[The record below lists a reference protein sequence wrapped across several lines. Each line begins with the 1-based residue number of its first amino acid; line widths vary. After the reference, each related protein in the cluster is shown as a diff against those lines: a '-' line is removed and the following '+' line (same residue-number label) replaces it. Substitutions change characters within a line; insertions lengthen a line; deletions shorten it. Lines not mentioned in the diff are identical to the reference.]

1 MLVEVIACAPEE
13 VTAVQK
19 GGADRIELC
28 CALEVGGLTPSKAL
42 FEFTKEG
49 TIPVAAM
56 VRPRTGGYQY
66 SKDEIDFICREIK
79 WFAEAKADFI
89 VVGASN
95 PDDTLNVEAMKCF
108 QDAAEGIP
116 MVCHRVF
123 DQTPNLEQA
132 LEQLIKLGYRRTL
145 TSGAQKTAA
154 EGAGTIAKLVK
165 LAGNDI
171 EIAPAAGI
179 RYHNV
184 QALIAATGVTQ
195 VHASVVAAPQP
206 HTPKPVDFGP
216 TPRVLTEEVRRF
228 VEAAK
233 GVSSHTDSE

>member
-1 MLVEVIACAPEE
+1 MLVEVIACSPEE
-13 VTAVQK
+13 ITAVQQ

-42 FEFTKEG
+42 FEFAKEG
-49 TIPVAAM
+49 TTPVAAM

-66 SKDEIDFICREIK
+66 NQTEVDFICREIK
-79 WFAEAKADFI
+79 WFAKANADFI

-95 PDDTLNVEAMKCF
+95 PDDTLNLEAMKKF
-108 QDAAEGIP
+108 QDAADGPP

-123 DQTPNLEQA
+123 DQTPELEKA
-132 LEQLIKLGYRRTL
+132 LEQLIALGYRRTL
-145 TSGAQKTAA
+145 TSGAQRTAA
-154 EGAGTIAKLVK
+154 EGAETIAKLVQ
-165 LAGNDI
+165 LAGSDI

-184 QALIAATGVTQ
+184 QALISATAVTQ
-195 VHASVVAAPQP
+195 IHASVIATSEP

-216 TPRVLTEEVRRF
+216 TPRVRAEEVRRF
-228 VEAAK
+228 VQAAK
-233 GVSSHTDSE
+233 GVSSHTDSR

>member
-13 VTAVQK
+13 VTAVQQ

-28 CALEVGGLTPSKAL
+28 CALEVGGLTPSKTL
-42 FEFTKEG
+42 FEFAKEG
-49 TIPVAAM
+49 ETPVAAM

-66 SKDEIDFICREIK
+66 NQTEIDIICREIK
-79 WFAEAKADFI
+79 WFSEAKADFI

-95 PDDTLNVEAMKCF
+95 PDDSLNLEAMKKF
-108 QDAAEGIP
+108 HDAASGTP

-132 LEQLIKLGYRRTL
+132 LDQLITLGYRRTL
-145 TSGAQKTAA
+145 TSGAQRTAA
-154 EGAGTIAKLVK
+154 EGAETIANLVR
-165 LAGNDI
+165 LAGSDI

-184 QALIAATGVTQ
+184 QALIASTGVSQ
-195 VHASVVAAPQP
+195 IHASVVATAEP
-206 HTPKPVDFGP
+206 HMPKPVDFGP
-216 TPRVLTEEVRRF
+216 TPRVLAEEVRRF
-228 VEAAK
+228 VESAK
-233 GVSSHTDSE
+233 GVSHRTVSH

>member
-13 VTAVQK
+13 VIAVQE

-42 FEFTKEG
+42 FEFAKEG
-49 TIPVAAM
+49 DLPVAAM
-56 VRPRTGGYQY
+56 VRPRTGGYNY
-66 SKDEIDFICREIK
+66 SPFEVDFIVREIE
-79 WFAEAKADFI
+79 WFAANGADFI

-95 PDDTLNVEAMKCF
+95 EDDTLNLDAMTRF
-108 QDAAEGIP
+108 RDASGEVP
-116 MVCHRVF
+116 VVCHRVF
-123 DQTPNLEQA
+123 DQTPDLERA
-132 LEQLIKLGYRRTL
+132 LEHLINLGYRRTL
-145 TSGAQKTAA
+145 TSGAQRTAE
-154 EGAGTIAKLVK
+154 EGQDTISKLVK

-184 QALIAATGVTQ
+184 QALIAKTGVSQ
-195 VHASVVAAPQP
+195 VHASVLAPQGA

-216 TPRVLTEEVRRF
+216 APRVLAGEVRRF
-228 VEAAK
+228 VQAAK
-233 GVSSHTDSE
+233 GVSSHTDSA

>member
-1 MLVEVIACAPEE
+1 MLIEVIACAPEE
-13 VTAVQK
+13 VVAVQQ

-49 TIPVAAM
+49 QTPVAAM

-66 SKDEIDFICREIK
+66 SEVEIDFICREIK

-95 PDDTLNVEAMKCF
+95 PDDTLNLEAMKKF
-108 QDAAEGIP
+108 QVAAGGTP

-123 DQTPNLEQA
+123 DQTPQLEKA
-132 LEQLIKLGYRRTL
+132 LEQLISLGYRRTL

-154 EGAGTIAKLVK
+154 EGAETIAKLVK
-165 LAGNDI
+165 LAGSDI

-195 VHASVVAAPQP
+195 IHASVIAAPEP
-206 HTPKPVDFGP
+206 HVPKPVDFGP
-216 TPRVLTEEVRRF
+216 TPRVLAEEVRRF

-233 GVSSHTDSE
+233 GVSSHTDSK

>member
-1 MLVEVIACAPEE
+1 MLVEVIACSPEE
-13 VTAVQK
+13 VVAVQE

-42 FEFTKEG
+42 SEMAIEG
-49 TIPVAAM
+49 DVPVAVM

-66 SKDEIDFICREIK
+66 SQGEIDFMCREIS
-79 WFAEAKADFI
+79 WFAERGADFI

-95 PDDTLNVEAMKCF
+95 PDDTLNLEAMKHF
-108 QDAAEGIP
+108 QDAATGTP

-123 DQTPNLEQA
+123 DQTPDLEKA
-132 LEQLIKLGYRRTL
+132 LEQLVQLGYRRTL
-145 TSGAQKTAA
+145 TSGARKTAA
-154 EGAGTIAKLVK
+154 EGADMIARLIK
-165 LAGNDI
+165 LAGKDI

-184 QALIAATGVTQ
+184 QALIAATGVSQ
-195 VHASVVAAPQP
+195 IHASVVAAMQP

-216 TPRVLTEEVRRF
+216 APRVLAEEVRRF
-228 VEAAK
+228 VQAAK
-233 GVSSHTDSE
+233 GVSSHTDSK

>member
-1 MLVEVIACAPEE
+1 MLVEVIACSPEE
-13 VTAVQK
+13 VTAVQQ

-42 FEFTKEG
+42 FEMAAEG
-49 TIPVAAM
+49 DVPVAVM
-56 VRPRTGGYQY
+56 VRPRTGGYMY
-66 SKDEIDFICREIK
+66 SQDEIDFICREIS
-79 WFAEAKADFI
+79 WFAEQGAGFI

-95 PDDTLNVEAMKCF
+95 PDETLNLEAMKQF
-108 QDAAEGIP
+108 RDVATGTP
-116 MVCHRVF
+116 VVCHRVF
-123 DQTPNLEQA
+123 DQTPELERA
-132 LEQLIKLGYRRTL
+132 LEQLISLGYRRTL

-154 EGAGTIAKLVK
+154 EGAETITKLVK
-165 LAGNDI
+165 LAGSDI
-171 EIAPAAGI
+171 EIAPASGI

-195 VHASVVAAPQP
+195 IHASVVATPEP

-216 TPRVLTEEVRRF
+216 TPRVLAEEVRRF

-233 GVSSHTDSE
+233 GVSSHTDSK

>member
-13 VTAVQK
+13 VLAVQE

-42 FEFTKEG
+42 FEFAKEG
-49 TIPVAAM
+49 KTPVAVM
-56 VRPRTGGYQY
+56 VRPRTGGYRY
-66 SKDEIDFICREIK
+66 SDFEIEFIVRELR
-79 WFAEAKADFI
+79 WFAANGADFI

-95 PDDTLNVEAMKCF
+95 PDDTLNLNAMRLFREA
-108 QDAAEGIP
+108 ANEVP

-123 DQTPNLEQA
+123 DQTPDLRLA
-132 LEQLIKLGYRRTL
+132 LDQLVELGYRRTL
-145 TSGAQKTAA
+145 TSGGQKTAA
-154 EGAGTIAKLVK
+154 EGAETISSLVQ

-184 QALIAATGVTQ
+184 QDLIAKTGVRQ
-195 VHASVVAAPQP
+195 VHASVLAPPGAHQA
-206 HTPKPVDFGP
+206 KPVDFGP
-216 TPRVLTEEVRRF
+216 SPRVLPEEVRRF
-228 VEAAK
+228 VVAAK
-233 GVSSHTDSE
+233 GVS

>member
-13 VTAVQK
+13 ITAVQQ

-42 FEFTKEG
+42 FEFAKEG
-49 TIPVAAM
+49 TTPVAAM

-66 SKDEIDFICREIK
+66 NPAEIDFICREIN
-79 WFAEAKADFI
+79 WFAKAKADFI

-95 PDDTLNVEAMKCF
+95 PDDTLNLGAMKKF
-108 QDAAEGIP
+108 QDAAAGTP

-132 LEQLIKLGYRRTL
+132 LEQLIALGYRRTL

-154 EGAGTIAKLVK
+154 EGAETIAKLVK
-165 LAGNDI
+165 LAGSEI

-184 QALIAATGVTQ
+184 QALISATAVTQ
-195 VHASVVAAPQP
+195 IHASVIATSEP
-206 HTPKPVDFGP
+206 HTPTPVDFGP
-216 TPRVLTEEVRRF
+216 TPRVRAEEVRRF
-228 VEAAK
+228 VQAAK
-233 GVSSHTDSE
+233 GVSSHTDSR